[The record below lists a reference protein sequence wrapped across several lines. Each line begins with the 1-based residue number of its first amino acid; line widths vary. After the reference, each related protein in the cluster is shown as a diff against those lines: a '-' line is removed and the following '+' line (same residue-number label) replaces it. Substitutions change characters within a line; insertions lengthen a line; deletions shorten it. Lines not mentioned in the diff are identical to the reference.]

1 MSFFKDFKD
10 DLSQAVNELMP
21 EESTP
26 VAPVATPVAPEPQ
39 MVDTISQAEP
49 SFGQDD
55 IADLLKNID
64 VPASEPM
71 FEAAEPVAPVT
82 PVPVET
88 APVAEPV
95 VVEPVAEVPVPET
108 PVEIPVYTEAPVHEP
123 VAPVFAPEP
132 EKVEVP
138 HEPVAPVFAPEPE
151 KVEAPHEPVAPV
163 FAPEP
168 EKVEEPKAPVTPVF
182 AETTNTYSAPINTI
196 AEGVNETGVIPMGM
210 TVTGNIVSNGSLDIM
225 GTVKGD
231 VTVAGKLNI
240 TGNIE
245 GNSKAEEVFAD
256 GARIIGEIVSNGTIK
271 VGQSSVIKGNLSAQ
285 SAVLAGAVKGDID
298 VKGPVILD
306 STAII
311 MGNIKSKSI
320 QINNG
325 AAIEGLCSQCYAEV
339 NPASFFTEG

>member
-26 VAPVATPVAPEPQ
+26 VAPAAATPVEPQPQ
-39 MVDTISQAEP
+39 MVDTISQSEP

-55 IADLLKNID
+55 IADLLKNIE

-71 FEAAEPVAPVT
+71 FEATAEPVAPVT
-82 PVPVET
+82 PVVAEAT
-88 APVAEPV
+88 PVAEPV
-95 VVEPVAEVPVPET
+95 VATPVAEVPVPEA
-108 PVEIPVYTEAPVHEP
+108 PVEIPVYSEAPVHEP

-151 KVEAPHEPVAPV
+151 KVE
-163 FAPEP
+163 
-168 EKVEEPKAPVTPVF
+168 EPKVPVTPVF